1 MNIKWFK
8 YRYFYKNT
16 NEQESVELS
25 KSWCAMMSDWI
36 NNKSFWA
43 VVALLIF
50 WFKVGSR
57 WACNTVLTI
66 PEWFGIRA
74 FAFVVEPN
82 SSSSTFT
89 LLCGWI
95 DASWRITFT
104 LAWLRSWIEFGARW
118 ACSALL
124 GDWIEKL
131 SSGGVTLNTVVSD
144 FIIAVLAL

>member
-25 KSWCAMMSDWI
+25 KSWCTMVSDWI

-43 VVALLIF
+43 VVALAIF
-50 WFKVGSR
+50 WFKVCSR
-57 WACNTVLTI
+57 WTCNAILTV
-66 PEWFGIRA
+66 PEWLDIRA
-74 FAFVVEPN
+74 FAFLVEPN

-95 DASWRITFT
+95 DAPWRITFT
-104 LAWLRSWIEFGARW
+104 FAWLRSGIEFSARW
-118 ACSALL
+118 TCSALL

-131 SSGGVTLNTVVSD
+131 SGGGVTLNTVVSD